1 MQTALSPISIKGLSI
16 SISDDDTIAML
27 GLKVRTLFFSS
38 SSSSPRTRLKPYL
51 TSSPSNF
58 RIRMSSSSSAP
69 SQIIEHVVLFKV
81 KDETG
86 PEKVAGMMS
95 GLNGLTSLDQVLH
108 LSAGPIHRNR
118 SSAFKFTHML
128 HSRYSSKEDLSAY
141 SGHPSHVSV
150 VKESVLP
157 ICEDLLAVDWVAGN
171 LSGPVEPRPG
181 SAMRLTFMRLNE
193 GLGDEEK
200 EKVLGAVG
208 EVKDSLGSLD
218 QMTYGENFS
227 PARAKGFS
235 IASIAI
241 FPGLNELEAL
251 DSIPEV
257 VQLQKDKV
265 RDLLDHVI
273 VIDYVVPPSQS
284 ASL

>member
-1 MQTALSPISIKGLSI
+1 
-16 SISDDDTIAML
+16 ML
-27 GLKVRTLFFSS
+27 GLKVRTLFFSPL
-38 SSSSPRTRLKPYL
+38 SSSPKPHLKPYSL
-51 TSSPSNF
+51 SSPSNF
-58 RIRMSSSSSAP
+58 CIRMSSSSAS

-81 KDETG
+81 KDETE
-86 PEKVAGMMS
+86 PAKVAGMMS

-118 SSAFKFTHML
+118 SSMFKFTHML
-128 HSRYSSKEDLSAY
+128 HSRYSSKEDLSVY
-141 SGHPSHVSV
+141 SGHPSHMSV

-157 ICEDLLAVDWVAGN
+157 ICEDVMAVDWVADN
-171 LSGPVEPRPG
+171 LSGPVVPRPG

-208 EVKDSLGSLD
+208 EIKDCLGSLD

-251 DSIPEV
+251 DSNPEV

-265 RDLLDHVI
+265 RDLLDRVI
-273 VIDYVVPPSQS
+273 VLDYVVPPPQS